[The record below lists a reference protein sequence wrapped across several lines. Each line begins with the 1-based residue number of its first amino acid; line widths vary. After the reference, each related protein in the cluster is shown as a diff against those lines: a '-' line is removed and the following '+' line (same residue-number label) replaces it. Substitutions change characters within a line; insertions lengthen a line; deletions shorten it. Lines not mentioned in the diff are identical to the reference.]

1 MTREL
6 LGAAKKLAR
15 FCPQFHLSLQS
26 GSDRVLRDM
35 NRKYTRE
42 EYLARCALIREYF
55 PDAAL
60 TTDVIVGFPTETEE
74 DFEETL
80 DLVRRAG
87 FFEMHVFPYSRRKG
101 TRAEALGMLG
111 KEVVSARLARLGAV
125 AEELKK
131 KYLSGLVG
139 ETLEVLGETEEEGLT
154 FGHARNYA
162 GVYVPGAPIGLCCQV
177 KITSLFRDG
186 LKGERI

>member
-1 MTREL
+1 
-6 LGAAKKLAR
+6 
-15 FCPQFHLSLQS
+15 
-26 GSDRVLRDM
+26 
-35 NRKYTRE
+35 
-42 EYLARCALIREYF
+42 
-55 PDAAL
+55 
-60 TTDVIVGFPTETEE
+60 
-74 DFEETL
+74 
-80 DLVRRAG
+80 
-87 FFEMHVFPYSRRKG
+87 
-101 TRAEALGMLG
+101 MLG

-139 ETLEVLGETEEEGLT
+139 ETLEVLGETLETLGETEEEGLT